1 MVVNDARVDPRFLDN
16 PLVTGDPR
24 IRFYAGA
31 PLVTADG
38 QALGTLCVIDS
49 APREMPTEKIAALR
63 TLSRLATARRGQ
75 VFHYR
80 TSISPPPAVA
90 GVAVSGQP
98 STAGISGL
106 QLDAALALSSERP
119 SLLSRLLPLTRTL
132 LSLASCNANYR
143 NGRGTVIRTFTFFP
157 RLLVGRQSAPNV
169 ALMLD
174 IRANPTFCT

>member
-1 MVVNDARVDPRFLDN
+1 MVNDARVDPRFLDN

-80 TSISPPPAVA
+80 TSISPRPPSRALLFPANRQPPAFR
-90 GVAVSGQP
+90 
-98 STAGISGL
+98 
-106 QLDAALALSSERP
+106 DCSSM
-119 SLLSRLLPLTRTL
+119 RL
-132 LSLASCNANYR
+132 
-143 NGRGTVIRTFTFFP
+143 
-157 RLLVGRQSAPNV
+157 
-169 ALMLD
+169 
-174 IRANPTFCT
+174 

>member
-1 MVVNDARVDPRFLDN
+1 MKKARIQALHEHVILDALEEQVFDDIAKLASFICETPIALMTLLDSDRQWFKARMGLQATQTPREHAFCAHATILQPQEVMVVNDARVDPRFLDN

-75 VFHYR
+75 V
-80 TSISPPPAVA
+80 SILFV
-90 GVAVSGQP
+90 
-98 STAGISGL
+98 
-106 QLDAALALSSERP
+106 
-119 SLLSRLLPLTRTL
+119 
-132 LSLASCNANYR
+132 
-143 NGRGTVIRTFTFFP
+143 
-157 RLLVGRQSAPNV
+157 
-169 ALMLD
+169 
-174 IRANPTFCT
+174 